1 MPFPSPSSSGDQV
14 LAEHALPRWAVHPIT
29 SPIPPPRF
37 PGCKQKCRLTYAVWS
52 SGSWPLAVTLL
63 AYVNRPGSQEDLVS
77 NWEPAR
83 SLVEDPSP
91 GAEIAPRLPALAVTR
106 PPLCLQLARD
116 GPAHSRLALLWYSI
130 SPLFCEQAC
139 QCLRLELFTGKFS
152 LSLLLFFPLSL
163 LSHSLGFYLVSS
175 LRLPLGYSSPFLI
188 LSNAAYASLFR
199 PRLLVAVA
207 SIWATSPLKAANR
220 CIICGVFFSLPVM
233 LPSENQKF
241 PTDPPVRRFPGIWKL
256 LLFHDSLPGTGL
268 HP

>member
-1 MPFPSPSSSGDQV
+1 MPSLGPSV
-14 LAEHALPRWAVHPIT
+14 
-29 SPIPPPRF
+29 
-37 PGCKQKCRLTYAVWS
+37 
-52 SGSWPLAVTLL
+52 PLAFWLWLL
-63 AYVNRPGSQEDLVS
+63 PTC
-77 NWEPAR
+77 
-83 SLVEDPSP
+83 
-91 GAEIAPRLPALAVTR
+91 LPASGGEWAGLQSDSS
-106 PPLCLQLARD
+106 PLVK
-116 GPAHSRLALLWYSI
+116 P
-130 SPLFCEQAC
+130 SPLFCERVW

-163 LSHSLGFYLVSS
+163 LSHSLDFYLVSS